1 MCNDCYGACQL
12 YLAICCPEVNS
23 LMESLDKM
31 VQAHERPVVVAGLGP
46 SGAVL
51 ALILARADIPVL
63 ILEKGSAVATDLRAS
78 TFHPPTLDMLAA
90 IDESLMSEMLKMGL
104 KADRY
109 QYRDRVS
116 DETATFDLSLLTGE
130 TQFPFRLQL
139 EQYELTRLIQ
149 KLLEKNNS
157 ARILFGH
164 ELVGYEECDD
174 HVQIYVRTGERN
186 IELAGSFLIGCD
198 GARSRVRKEAG
209 IVFEGFTYEEKF
221 LVIGTDFP
229 FEEVFADF
237 SYVNYVSDPEEW
249 CVILRTEK
257 TWRVLFPTP
266 SIGEIDEAFFLSDQ
280 FVQERLQHL
289 HKIEGAYNVRYKSLY
304 TVNQRVAQRFY
315 DGRIVLVGDA
325 CHINNPLGGMG
336 MNGGIHDAYDLALR
350 LIRVIRG
357 EADFMTEFEKYD
369 LVRRS
374 LASRFVQE
382 HTIANKAVM
391 ESTDPDIQKS
401 RQAHL
406 MQTAADPVLAKEFMM
421 ERSMI
426 NSVRET
432 MGKV

>member
-1 MCNDCYGACQL
+1 MGT
-12 YLAICCPEVNS
+12 CPPEANS
-23 LMESLDKM
+23 LMQSLNTM
-31 VQAHERPVVVAGLGP
+31 AVAHERPVVVAGLGP

-51 ALILARADIPVL
+51 ALVLARAGIPVL

-78 TFHPPTLDMLAA
+78 TFHPPTLDILAA
-90 IDESLMSEMLKMGL
+90 IDKSLTSTMLKMGL

-116 DETATFDLSLLTGE
+116 NETATFDLSLLRGE

-164 ELVGYEECDD
+164 ELIGYEECDD
-174 HVQIYVRTGERN
+174 HVQISVRTDERN
-186 IELAGSFLIGCD
+186 IELTGSFLIGCD
-198 GARSRVRKEAG
+198 GARSKVRKGAG
-209 IVFEGFTYEEKF
+209 IAFEGFTYEEKF

-229 FEEVFADF
+229 FEEVFTDF

-257 TWRVLFPTP
+257 AWRVLFPTP
-266 SIGEIDEAFFLSDQ
+266 TIGEIDEDVFLSDQ

-289 HKIEGAYNVRYKSLY
+289 HKIEGVYNIRYKSLY

-350 LIRVIRG
+350 LIRVVRG
-357 EADFMTEFEKYD
+357 EADYLTEFEKYD
-369 LVRRS
+369 LARRS

-406 MQTAADPVLAKEFMM
+406 MKTAADPVLAKEFMM

>member
-1 MCNDCYGACQL
+1 MA
-12 YLAICCPEVNS
+12 V
-23 LMESLDKM
+23 
-31 VQAHERPVVVAGLGP
+31 AHERPVVVAGLGP

-51 ALILARADIPVL
+51 ALVLARAGIPVL

-78 TFHPPTLDMLAA
+78 TFHPPTLDILAA
-90 IDESLMSEMLKMGL
+90 IDKSLTSTMLKMGL

-116 DETATFDLSLLTGE
+116 NETATFDLSLLRGE

-164 ELVGYEECDD
+164 ELIGFEECDD
-174 HVQIYVRTGERN
+174 HVQISVRTDERN
-186 IELAGSFLIGCD
+186 IELTGSFLIGCD
-198 GARSRVRKEAG
+198 GARSKVRKGAG
-209 IVFEGFTYEEKF
+209 IAFEGFTYEEKF

-229 FEEVFADF
+229 FEEVFTDF

-266 SIGEIDEAFFLSDQ
+266 TIGEIDEDVFLSDQ

-289 HKIEGAYNVRYKSLY
+289 HKIEGAYNIRYKSLY

-350 LIRVIRG
+350 LIRVVRG
-357 EADFMTEFEKYD
+357 EADYLTEFEKYD
-369 LVRRS
+369 LARRS

-406 MQTAADPVLAKEFMM
+406 MKTAADPVLAKEFMM

>member
-1 MCNDCYGACQL
+1 MQ
-12 YLAICCPEVNS
+12 S
-23 LMESLDKM
+23 LNTMA
-31 VQAHERPVVVAGLGP
+31 VAHERPVVVAGLGP

-51 ALILARADIPVL
+51 ALVLARAGIPVL
-63 ILEKGSAVATDLRAS
+63 ILENGCAVATDLRAS
-78 TFHPPTLDMLAA
+78 TFHPPTLDILAA
-90 IDESLMSEMLKMGL
+90 IDKSLTSTMLKMGL

-116 DETATFDLSLLTGE
+116 NETATFDLSLLRGE

-164 ELVGYEECDD
+164 ELIGYEECDD
-174 HVQIYVRTGERN
+174 HVQISVRTDDSN
-186 IELAGSFLIGCD
+186 IELTGSFLIGCD
-198 GARSRVRKEAG
+198 GARSKVRKGAG
-209 IVFEGFTYEEKF
+209 IAFEGFTYEEKF

-229 FEEVFADF
+229 FEEVFTDF

-266 SIGEIDEAFFLSDQ
+266 TIGEIDEDVFLSDQ

-289 HKIEGAYNVRYKSLY
+289 HKIEGAYNIRYKSLY

-350 LIRVIRG
+350 LIRVVRG
-357 EADFMTEFEKYD
+357 EADYLTEFEKYD
-369 LVRRS
+369 LARRS

-406 MQTAADPVLAKEFMM
+406 MKTAADPVLAKEFMM

>member
-1 MCNDCYGACQL
+1 M
-12 YLAICCPEVNS
+12 
-23 LMESLDKM
+23 
-31 VQAHERPVVVAGLGP
+31 
-46 SGAVL
+46 
-51 ALILARADIPVL
+51 
-63 ILEKGSAVATDLRAS
+63 T
-78 TFHPPTLDMLAA
+78 
-90 IDESLMSEMLKMGL
+90 
-104 KADRY
+104 
-109 QYRDRVS
+109 
-116 DETATFDLSLLTGE
+116 
-130 TQFPFRLQL
+130 
-139 EQYELTRLIQ
+139 
-149 KLLEKNNS
+149 
-157 ARILFGH
+157 
-164 ELVGYEECDD
+164 
-174 HVQIYVRTGERN
+174 
-186 IELAGSFLIGCD
+186 GSFLIGCD
-198 GARSRVRKEAG
+198 GARSKVRKGAG
-209 IVFEGFTYEEKF
+209 IAFEGFTYEEKF

-229 FEEVFADF
+229 FEEVFTDF

-266 SIGEIDEAFFLSDQ
+266 TIGEIDEDVFLSDQ

-289 HKIEGAYNVRYKSLY
+289 HKIEGAYNIRYKSLY

-350 LIRVIRG
+350 LIRVVRG
-357 EADFMTEFEKYD
+357 EADYLTEFEKYD
-369 LVRRS
+369 LARRS

-391 ESTDPDIQKS
+391 ESTDRDIQKS

-406 MQTAADPVLAKEFMM
+406 MKTAADPVLAKEFMM

>member
-1 MCNDCYGACQL
+1 M
-12 YLAICCPEVNS
+12 AIRRSETNF

-31 VQAHERPVVVAGLGP
+31 AAVHERPVVVAGLGP

-51 ALILARADIPVL
+51 ALALARADIPVL

-78 TFHPPTLDMLAA
+78 TFHPPTLDILAA
-90 IDESLMSEMLKMGL
+90 IDKSLTSTMVQMGL

-116 DETATFDLSLLTGE
+116 DETATFDLSLLAGE

-149 KLLEKNNS
+149 KLLEENNC
-157 ARILFGH
+157 AQILFGH
-164 ELVGYEECDD
+164 ELTGFEECED
-174 HVQIYVRTGERN
+174 HVQISVRTDEKD
-186 IELAGSFLIGCD
+186 IKLAGSFLIGCD
-198 GARSRVRKEAG
+198 GARSKVRKEAG
-209 IVFEGFTYEEKF
+209 IEFEGFTYEEKF

-229 FEEVFADF
+229 FEEIFSDF

-266 SIGEIDEAFFLSDQ
+266 KNGVTDDAFFLSDQ

-289 HKIEGAYNVRYKSLY
+289 HKIEGDYSIRYKSLY

-336 MNGGIHDAYDLALR
+336 MNGGIHDAYDLASR
-350 LIRVIRG
+350 LIRVMRS
-357 EADFMTEFEKYD
+357 EEDYLAEFEKYD
-369 LVRRS
+369 VVRRS

-401 RQAHL
+401 RQALL
-406 MQTAADPVLAKEFMM
+406 MKTAADPALAKDFMM

-432 MGKV
+432 MGKI